1 METIEPHVMGGR
13 ADATFTIP
21 EWCRHRRI
29 SVSMYYKLR
38 AQGKAPATLHVGR
51 HKTITAEADAA
62 WVRER
67 QAASLSGNPN
77 TATRGEEGSFLRADE
92 KRAPEA
98 GDHGAPAAREELG
111 RN

>member
-1 METIEPHVMGGR
+1 MR
-13 ADATFTIP
+13 
-21 EWCRHRRI
+21 
-29 SVSMYYKLR
+29 
-38 AQGKAPATLHVGR
+38 
-51 HKTITAEADAA
+51 A

-77 TATRGEEGSFLRADE
+77 TATRADK

-98 GDHGAPAAREELG
+98 GDHGALAAREELG

>member
-1 METIEPHVMGGR
+1 MR
-13 ADATFTIP
+13 
-21 EWCRHRRI
+21 
-29 SVSMYYKLR
+29 
-38 AQGKAPATLHVGR
+38 
-51 HKTITAEADAA
+51 A

-77 TATRGEEGSFLRADE
+77 TATRADK

-98 GDHGAPAAREELG
+98 GDPGAPAAREELG